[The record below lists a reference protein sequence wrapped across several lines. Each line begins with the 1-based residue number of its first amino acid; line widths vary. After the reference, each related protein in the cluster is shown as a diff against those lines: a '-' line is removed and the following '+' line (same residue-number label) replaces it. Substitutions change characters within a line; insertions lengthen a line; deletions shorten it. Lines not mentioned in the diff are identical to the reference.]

1 MGEFCWISII
11 LSQVVKF
18 SLSGERSG
26 GFAKNITVKGE
37 DLCWLSELFLY
48 FWVVKLNPNM
58 FGLHRSLFTEERD
71 LFRQSVRDFI
81 AKEIIPNNAAWE
93 I

>member
-1 MGEFCWISII
+1 
-11 LSQVVKF
+11 
-18 SLSGERSG
+18 
-26 GFAKNITVKGE
+26 
-37 DLCWLSELFLY
+37 
-48 FWVVKLNPNM
+48 M